1 MAIKPR
7 KISIVGSGH
16 VGSHCGFSLITQ
28 GVCDELFMIDIDEAK
43 AKAQALD
50 LADAVSYLPHK
61 VSIDK
66 GIFDDCQDSDIVV
79 ISVADSSEGPLRRQ
93 NTTRLDLLRPTIG
106 MIKSIVE
113 PIINSGFDGI
123 FIVISNPVDVVT
135 NYIWEKSGFPKNK
148 VIGTGTALDSTRLR
162 RLLSEET
169 GIAQQSIQAYSM
181 GEHGDSQMVPWSH
194 VSIGGKPL
202 LDMIKD
208 NPTTY
213 GELDLPSIVEKNKKT
228 GISIING
235 KDCTEFG
242 IGTALVE
249 IVKAILHNEKKI
261 LPVSTLLEG
270 QYNETNVF
278 AGVPCVIGKD
288 GIEEIIE
295 INLTE
300 DEQNEFS
307 KSCSVLRE
315 HIALSKT
322 L

>member
-28 GVCDELFMIDIDEAK
+28 GVCDELFMIDIDESK
-43 AKAQALD
+43 SKAQALD

-61 VSIDK
+61 VHIEK
-66 GIFDDCQDSDIVV
+66 GTFSDCKDSDIVV

-106 MIKSIVE
+106 MIKSIVK
-113 PIINSGFDGI
+113 PI
-123 FIVISNPVDVVT
+123 VD
-135 NYIWEKSGFPKNK
+135 SGFPKNK

-162 RLLSEET
+162 RILSEET

-194 VSIGGKPL
+194 VSIGGKPI

-208 NPTTY
+208 NPNTY
-213 GELDLPSIVEKNKKT
+213 SNLDLPSIVEKNKKT

-249 IVKAILHNEKKI
+249 IVKAILHNEKKV

-270 QYNETNVF
+270 QYNERNVF

-295 INLTE
+295 INMTE
-300 DEQNEFS
+300 YEQNEFN

-315 HIALSKT
+315 CIALSKT